1 MRLIGCVDTLN
12 DTGISGWAA
21 DESEP
26 EQQVFVDIL
35 VNSLLI
41 ATVRGTIFREDL
53 RQAGIGDGRKGFQFD
68 PGPYLNPGRNDV
80 EVRYNGT
87 GEPLPRG
94 QARLIRRA
102 GSKLS
107 GPCAPFLAALQA
119 YYHFSPSHHICEAGS
134 GRLQGAILEAQLP
147 FRKYSTL
154 DWGADPAAAAQFDK
168 ADLVI
173 SSGAAQSPA
182 EFTAVLTNLAEHHTR
197 RPGYV
202 AFDFA
207 ETEEAE
213 TQIRRAFL
221 ECGVPR
227 VQFDSIASG
236 LGGARRLFAFGE
248 LGGAENSG
256 TEPLPVLA
264 HIHVPKC
271 AGTSFRYLFEN
282 YFGPR
287 HLRLYVNDTY
297 FVYTE
302 DALRNYL
309 LAAPESRA
317 LSSHHVRTYPR
328 WLAGREMLYI
338 TFLREPVSQFV
349 SYMTHIK
356 KHYAGIT
363 SKSLL
368 AAVPPDAPRL
378 TLREFAR
385 WLLTHDRE
393 IPFRENHN
401 VNFFARHGTTTVP
414 DTLAAAKCALS
425 GFFFVGI
432 TERMEESM
440 RKLQALARSAG
451 LDFPPDPIPFEN
463 TSSDYRDD
471 LSWIDPADEVGSLLL
486 RSVEKD
492 RQLYDWAVACL
503 EQDFWP
509 GHRPRKRLELSDGRA

>member
-21 DESEP
+21 DELDP
-26 EQQVFVDIL
+26 EQQIFVDIL
-35 VNSLLI
+35 VNSLLV

-68 PGPYLNPGRNDV
+68 PRPYLNPGRNDV
-80 EVRYNGT
+80 EVRYNASGL
-87 GEPLPRG
+87 PVPRG
-94 QARLIRRA
+94 QARLVRRSR
-102 GSKLS
+102 SKLS
-107 GPCAPFLAALQA
+107 GPCASFLTALQA
-119 YYHFSPSHHICEAGS
+119 YYQFSPGHHICEIGPA
-134 GRLQGAILEAQLP
+134 RLHSAVLEAQLP

-154 DWGADPAAAAQFDK
+154 DLPGASAAIAPLDK

-173 SSGAAQSPA
+173 SSGWERPLQELTAALKNIL
-182 EFTAVLTNLAEHHTR
+182 ERHTN
-197 RPGYV
+197 RPGYL
-202 AFDFA
+202 ALDFS
-207 ETEEAE
+207 ETDDAPG
-213 TQIRRAFL
+213 QIRNAL
-221 ECGVPR
+221 QECGVPR
-227 VQFDSIASG
+227 VKFDSIPSG
-236 LGGARRLFAFGE
+236 LGDARRLFAFGE
-248 LGGAENSG
+248 VGGAETSG

-282 YFGPR
+282 YFGSA

-302 DALRNYL
+302 DALRHYL

-317 LSSHHVRTYPR
+317 FSSHHVRTYPR

-338 TFLREPVSQFV
+338 TFLRDPIQQFV

-368 AAVPPDAPRL
+368 AAVPPDAPKL
-378 TLREFAR
+378 TLREFAS
-385 WLLTHDRE
+385 WLLTHDRD

-401 VNFFARHGTTTVP
+401 VNFFARHTSTAA
-414 DTLAAAKCALS
+414 DSLEAAKSALA

-432 TERMEESM
+432 TERMDESM
-440 RKLQALARSAG
+440 RKLRSLAHAAG
-451 LDFPPDPIPFEN
+451 LDFPPDPLSFEN
-463 TSSDYRDD
+463 TSNDYRDD
-471 LSWIDPADEVGSLLL
+471 LSWINPADQVGAKLL

-492 RQLYDWAVACL
+492 QQLYRWAAKRL
-503 EQDFWP
+503 DEDLWP
-509 GHRPRKRLELSDGRA
+509 GYRPKNRLELSVGRA